1 MDLDW
6 PPFDEG
12 GSSCFDASSLQDS
25 TTSIIASDSRI
36 RGDLGWRLWGNN
48 IAMDWYKGSSGPK
61 FGSDWSFKI
70 QLPHICHLRS
80 PHMPESK
87 KIILEVL
94 WSSVL
99 PKGSPY
105 HVWVMVLSIQGVGS
119 VRPNYLRLDNLL
131 QSTPP
136 SSSLVYEGA
145 FFTSTWLS
153 GAWKPS
159 SWAKHALSPQPPR
172 SSNHESPGLLRCH
185 CTIWFSLLTN
195 LSASVPHCSDI
206 FQNQQLPD
214 LPSIGTGWRKVALSV
229 LLYSKFSNS
238 KWRLYCKDS

>member
-48 IAMDWYKGSSGPK
+48 TAMDWYKGSSGPK

-131 QSTPP
+131 QSTPLLLLIGLWRGILYKYMTIRCLETLKLGQTCLK
-136 SSSLVYEGA
+136 SSATQELQPWVARSTPVSLYYLVQFIDQLICLSSALFRYLPE
-145 FFTSTWLS
+145 STTTRL
-153 GAWKPS
+153 
-159 SWAKHALSPQPPR
+159 ALNRHWVEKS
-172 SSNHESPGLLRCH
+172 C
-185 CTIWFSLLTN
+185 FV
-195 LSASVPHCSDI
+195 SVTVLQI
-206 FQNQQLPD
+206 FQL
-214 LPSIGTGWRKVALSV
+214 KVKTV
-229 LLYSKFSNS
+229 L
-238 KWRLYCKDS
+238 